1 MLIVNV
7 ATYCGYTDSNYRS
20 LVWLQTTYHP
30 EGFEV
35 LGFPC
40 NQFGSQ
46 EPDSHADILKFA
58 TSNYNLNFRLFS
70 KSNVIGEER
79 NELYEYLY
87 EKTGSV
93 PTWNFAKY
101 LVDQNGEVVQF
112 FDTKA
117 KDEDIHRSIR
127 YLVSKGK
134 DGL

>member
-1 MLIVNV
+1 M

-20 LVWLQTTYHP
+20 LVWLQATYHP

-87 EKTGSV
+87 KKTGSV

-134 DGL
+134 DGM